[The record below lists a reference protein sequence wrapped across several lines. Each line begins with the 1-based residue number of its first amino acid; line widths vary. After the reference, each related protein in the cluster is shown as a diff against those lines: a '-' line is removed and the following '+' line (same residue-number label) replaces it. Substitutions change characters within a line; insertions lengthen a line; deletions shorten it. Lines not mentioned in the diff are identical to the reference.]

1 MLCSNNRMNLKDK
14 IKNATVLILGA
25 GRSGVAAAQLLHH
38 YNIPCGV
45 VDDAPPEKLMRQTEM
60 LQQLGVPFY
69 FGKIP
74 PDILSGIDLVVLSPG
89 IPLTHWL
96 CQKALQGK
104 IPIIS
109 ELELGYHFSKAPQ
122 IAITGTNG
130 KTTTTQLISHIL
142 RQAGYRAVATGNVGT
157 ALCETC
163 LTPEAQQEN
172 SILVIEVSSFQL
184 ETIVEFHPHIAVVL
198 NLSCDHL
205 ERYATVEEYIAAK
218 RRILMN
224 LTADDYLVTN
234 ADNDICRD
242 FAEETLAKVVLFST
256 QGYKNKTAVWV
267 ENKEI
272 FERKSTGKKNK
283 ICNISELRVRGMH
296 NVENVLAGV
305 ATALIMGVSP
315 QIIKQA
321 ITSFSPLEHR
331 LEFVAAINGVEF
343 YNDSKSTN
351 LNSLEKALNAF
362 DKQIILIA
370 GGRSKREDFR
380 QLVPLVSEKVKTAIL
395 IGETANSIYADW
407 HQSTECIV
415 VNSMSEAV
423 QCAIEKAENGDVVLL
438 SPGCPSYDMYKNF
451 EERGADF
458 KNLVMNFLMQ
468 KLWK

>member
-1 MLCSNNRMNLKDK
+1 MQLKDK
-14 IKNATVLILGA
+14 IINSTILILGA
-25 GRSGVAAAQLLHH
+25 GRSGLAAAQLLHH

-45 VDDAPPEKLMRQTEM
+45 VDDAPPEKLTQQVEK
-60 LQQLGVPFY
+60 LQQLGVPYY
-69 FGKIP
+69 FANIP
-74 PDILSGIDLVVLSPG
+74 SDILGGIDLVVLSPG

-96 CQKALQGK
+96 CRKALQNG

-109 ELELGYHFSKAPQ
+109 ELELGYHFSRAPQ

-130 KTTTTQLISHIL
+130 KTTTTHLISHIL
-142 RQAGYRAVATGNVGT
+142 RQAGYQAVATGNVGT

-163 LTPEAQQEN
+163 LTQEAQQDN

-198 NLSCDHL
+198 NISCDHL
-205 ERYATVEEYIAAK
+205 ERYANVEEYISAK

-224 LTADDYLVTN
+224 LTAEDYLVTN
-234 ADNDICRD
+234 ADNDICRS
-242 FAEETLAKVVLFST
+242 FANQTPAKVIFFST
-256 QGYKNKTAVWV
+256 QGSKNKPVVWV

-272 FERKSTGKKNK
+272 FERKSTGKRNK
-283 ICNISELRVRGMH
+283 LCDITELRVRGMH

-305 ATALIMGVSP
+305 ATGLIMGVSP
-315 QIIKQA
+315 KIIKQA

-343 YNDSKSTN
+343 YNDSKATN
-351 LNSLEKALNAF
+351 LNSLEKALGAF
-362 DKQIILIA
+362 DKQIVLIA

-395 IGETANSIYADW
+395 IGETAKTIYEDW
-407 HQSTECIV
+407 HRFTECIV

-423 QCAIEKAENGDVVLL
+423 QCAIGKAENGDVVLL

-458 KNLVMNFLMQ
+458 KKQVMNFLMHQ
-468 KLWK
+468 LWK